1 METLAET
8 RTWRLGVVLFLPAKQ
23 RFDVFNAT
31 EYEDDH
37 RPDGADDEHAFEKS
51 RQNRDEYMTHR
62 EIRLFQTKHD
72 DRCQAIMSGDQ
83 CQTIN
88 VR

>member
-1 METLAET
+1 M
-8 RTWRLGVVLFLPAKQ
+8 VLFLPAKQ

-37 RPDGADDEHAFEKS
+37 RPDGPDDEQAFEKS

-62 EIRLFQTKHD
+62 EITLVQTKHD
-72 DRCQAIMSGDQ
+72 DRCQMIYQMT
-83 CQTIN
+83 C
-88 VR
+88 